1 MRVYDDLHDKKMN
14 RSSIK
19 AYLDAEKDK
28 NKEYVSLAELNK
40 EWEGQDLDNKAYNE
54 FWKDMPANRR
64 AVSVRR
70 ASAKGSRQSSRSN

>member
-40 EWEGQDLDNKAYNE
+40 EWEG
-54 FWKDMPANRR
+54 
-64 AVSVRR
+64 
-70 ASAKGSRQSSRSN
+70 